1 MSIVS
6 ALPRE
11 LYPRDAC
18 VGLRAAADLHLGT
31 ARALMWL
38 SQLAYETEEPAKVA
52 SVLADWGLEGRPI
65 AAPPGTTGLGSS
77 VRGIGARGRTATVVA
92 VAGTDPLVPGDF
104 ITDLA
109 INLSPDGIHTGF
121 RAAADLLMPAILAVV
136 GDAATPVLVAGHSLG
151 GAVAAVIA
159 QRLAAAAGRA
169 PVAVYTYG
177 MPRPGGAAFMAAYG
191 DDLGMR
197 TFRLVHGD
205 DAIAAV
211 PPSEIGYRH
220 VGRLLKA
227 PSGGRF
233 EAARLSAEFLPLEP
247 PFLARKPADA
257 LSWVRGL
264 LPPIVPATVRRDRVG
279 RLLAHVP
286 PSFADHFPDRY
297 LAALDRSV

>member
-11 LYPRDAC
+11 LYPQDAFA
-18 VGLRAAADLHLGT
+18 GLGATADLHIGT

-52 SVLADWGLEGRPI
+52 SVLADWGLRGGSI
-65 AAPPGTTGLGSS
+65 AAPPGATGLGSS
-77 VRGIGARGRTATVVA
+77 VRGIGARCPAATVVA
-92 VAGTDPLVPGDF
+92 VAGTDPLVLGDLM
-104 ITDLA
+104 TDLA
-109 INLSPDGIHTGF
+109 IRLSPDGIHTGF
-121 RAAADLLMPAILAVV
+121 RAAAELLLPAVV
-136 GDAATPVLVAGHSLG
+136 DVVRAAATPVLIAGHSLG
-151 GAVAAVIA
+151 GAIAAVVA
-159 QRLAAAAGRA
+159 QRLAEAGRA

-177 MPRPGGAAFMAAYG
+177 MPRPGGAAFMGAYG
-191 DDLGMR
+191 DALGMR

-205 DAIAAV
+205 DSVASL

-220 VGRLLKA
+220 VGRLLRA

-233 EAARLSAEFLPLEP
+233 DSARLSAGFLPHEP
-247 PFLARKPADA
+247 PFLARSGAGA
-257 LSWVRGL
+257 VGWMRGL
-264 LPPIVPATVRRDRVG
+264 LPPIVPATIRRDPVG